1 MHAVHSDPD
10 GLDDLPAIGL
20 ALRQFTAPSLLITDH
35 RLEFRRLV
43 LEALEVSARSGAK
56 QVELNL
62 GSVVEIDASG
72 LGVLILAQKRARE
85 RGMRLRLVDV
95 PRAVGSLL
103 DATRLEPLFDIVR
116 SR

>member
-1 MHAVHSDPD
+1 MHAVQSNPD
-10 GLDDLPAIGL
+10 STEDRPAAGL
-20 ALRQFTAPSLLITDH
+20 ALRQFTAPSQLTTEH

-43 LEALEVSARSGAK
+43 LEALEISASSGAK

-62 GSVVEIDASG
+62 GSVIEIEASG
-72 LGVLILAQKRARE
+72 LGILILAQKRARE